1 MRSRVVRRRGVRRR
15 RLRDRSTGEL
25 PSEAFCEHPAAGGLR
40 AAVARRAVTVHGL
53 HAAPE
58 LRQVITHASGVVI
71 YRRSQRP
78 HRPGSSNARLPQT
91 RHAESSREEVRR
103 GLVAVAVLWVL
114 SALHHG
120 REGGDGHGAGRG
132 RPEPERGLRGA
143 HVLHVGST
151 GAAPSMR
158 APKRISR
165 VLNRVG
171 WFIGEP
177 RVPRWVDAA
186 SFLECPRA
194 RTEQPGRVP
203 CVSGM

>member
-40 AAVARRAVTVHGL
+40 AAVARRAVTVYGI

-58 LRQVITHASGVVI
+58 LRQVPHASGVVI

-78 HRPGSSNARLPQT
+78 HRPGSSNARRRVKGPD
-91 RHAESSREEVRR
+91 AESSREEVRR

-171 WFIGEP
+171 WFIGAS